1 MAKYHNIK
9 TTTSDGIRHDSQ
21 KEATR
26 WCELKLLERA
36 GKITD
41 LKRQVEFEL
50 IPDQFET
57 YERFGKNGKRLKD
70 GIKLIERRCVYVAD
84 FVYTDL
90 STGQTVVEDT
100 KSVATRTKEYRIKR
114 KLLLY
119 LHGIRIKET

>member
-41 LKRQVEFEL
+41 LKRQVEYEL
-50 IPDQFET
+50 IPDQYET
-57 YERFGKNGKRLKD
+57 YERYGKSGNRLKD
-70 GIKLIERRCVYVAD
+70 GIKLIERRVCYVAD

-90 STGQTVVEDT
+90 ATGQTVVEDT
-100 KSVATRTKEYRIKR
+100 KGVRTKEYIIKR
-114 KLLLY
+114 KLMWFVY
-119 LHGIRIKET
+119 KIRITEV